1 MVRHS
6 KWKIIQNRMSLKMEC
21 LSKRNVTQNA
31 IIIILGMESTQ
42 NDMSLKWNLTRNG
55 MSLKNKLSL
64 KKNVT

>member
-1 MVRHS
+1 
-6 KWKIIQNRMSLKMEC
+6 MEC

-42 NDMSLKWNLTRNG
+42 NDMSLKWNFTRNG